1 MAKNELVVSDG
12 DGSDSGD
19 VLVEKQSPLSILK
32 NGDVM
37 RSIIVI
43 LCLSIFLVLGLVLI
57 FWARDPVLRPLGSY
71 DDTKE
76 LNSVIAYLKQ
86 HQYAYEY
93 NELLDGRRNVISVST
108 DEYDKVVEGLT
119 VDGIIDRKSV
129 V

>member
-43 LCLSIFLVLGLVLI
+43 LCLSI
-57 FWARDPVLRPLGSY
+57 
-71 DDTKE
+71 
-76 LNSVIAYLKQ
+76 
-86 HQYAYEY
+86 
-93 NELLDGRRNVISVST
+93 
-108 DEYDKVVEGLT
+108 
-119 VDGIIDRKSV
+119 
-129 V
+129 

>member
-93 NELLDGRRNVISVST
+93 NEL
-108 DEYDKVVEGLT
+108 
-119 VDGIIDRKSV
+119 
-129 V
+129 